1 MKTDVIKVSSRGSR
15 IETALNQAQLVA
27 EYKKLSPKNAL
38 HLRLLTEET
47 LCMMRSIT
55 GETEGEFWIE
65 DEDGV
70 YQLHLRVRTPMDS
83 VKREQLLAVS
93 SSGKN
98 ESARGLMGRLRN
110 FFDMEADEDI
120 AAVSGTLYAG
130 LYEETSSTSVLDYEW
145 SMLRYEEQLAA
156 RIRTD
161 DTAAKEAWDEIEK
174 SVVAHVADDIKV
186 GISPICILESG
197 KSEVYKHAKAQID
210 ERLLQL
216 VKALFLCDN
225 T

>member
-27 EYKKLSPKNAL
+27 DYKKLSPKNAL
-38 HLRLLTEET
+38 HLRLLAEET

-110 FFDMEADEDI
+110 FFAMEADEDI

-174 SVVAHVADDIKV
+174 SVVAHVADDVKV
-186 GISPICILESG
+186 SIRVRTVEMTIF
-197 KSEVYKHAKAQID
+197 KKMA
-210 ERLLQL
+210 
-216 VKALFLCDN
+216 
-225 T
+225 